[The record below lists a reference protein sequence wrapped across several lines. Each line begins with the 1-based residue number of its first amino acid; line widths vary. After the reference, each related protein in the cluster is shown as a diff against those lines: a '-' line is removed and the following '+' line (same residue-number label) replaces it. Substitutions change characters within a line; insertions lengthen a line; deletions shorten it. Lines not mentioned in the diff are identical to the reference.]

1 MKEVLINGQ
10 RISGMGV
17 TLLEGSYASLLTPP
31 ELKEWVSND
40 DPRKDGVEY
49 IIPPQIAVKERNVN
63 LYFLIRGSSQ
73 VDFLSKYNAFVE
85 LLQAGIIDVRV
96 DDLQRSFRL
105 KYEACTSFD
114 HFNLTMC
121 KLAVKFIE
129 PQPLNLTTTAIVIE
143 E

>member
-1 MKEVLINGQ
+1 MKDVLINGK

-40 DPRKDGVEY
+40 DPRKDGIEY
-49 IIPPQIAVKERNVN
+49 IAPATPVVKERNVD

-85 LLQAGIIDVRV
+85 LLQTGIMELRV
-96 DDLQRSFRL
+96 DDLQRRFRL